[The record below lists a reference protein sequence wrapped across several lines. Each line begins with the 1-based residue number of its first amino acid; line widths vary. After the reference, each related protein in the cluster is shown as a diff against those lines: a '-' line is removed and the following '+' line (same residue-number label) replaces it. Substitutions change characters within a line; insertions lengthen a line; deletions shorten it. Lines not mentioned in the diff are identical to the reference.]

1 MRYCK
6 KFNVI
11 PTTPICLAC
20 KHCLPPSKRIGSKMC
35 KNEVTHED
43 KADALILY
51 CKLLKYL
58 RTTTVT
64 ARGMNMRINVFKKM
78 YNDLVKDRYV
88 PYVTR
93 SVWKNEL
100 CFGLEYHPI
109 YGYNMAISFNTLK
122 DVKL

>member
-6 KFNVI
+6 KFNI
-11 PTTPICLAC
+11 LPTTPICLAC
-20 KHCLPPSKRIGSKMC
+20 EHCLPLNKRNGRMC

-43 KADALILY
+43 KAAILILH

-58 RTTTVT
+58 RTTDLAT
-64 ARGMNMRINVFKKM
+64 FKKI
-78 YNDLVKDRYV
+78 YNDLVKDKYV
-88 PYVTR
+88 PFVTR
-93 SVWKNEL
+93 SVWNNKL

-109 YGYNMAISFNTLK
+109 YGYNMAISFDSLK

>member
-6 KFNVI
+6 KFNILPTI
-11 PTTPICLAC
+11 PTCLAC
-20 KHCLPPSKRIGSKMC
+20 EHCMPPFKRHGRMC
-35 KNEVTHED
+35 KDEVTHED
-43 KADALILY
+43 KAEALILH

-58 RTTTVT
+58 RTTDLATFK
-64 ARGMNMRINVFKKM
+64 RI

-88 PYVTR
+88 PFVTR
-93 SVWKNEL
+93 SVWNNKL

-109 YGYNMAISFNTLK
+109 YGYNMAVSFNTLK

>member
-6 KFNVI
+6 KFNII
-11 PTTPICLAC
+11 PTTTICLAC
-20 KHCLPPSKRIGSKMC
+20 EYCLPPNKRNGRMC
-35 KNEVTHED
+35 KNETTHEN
-43 KADALILY
+43 KADTLILY

-64 ARGMNMRINVFKKM
+64 VGGTNMRINVFKKM
-78 YNDLVKDRYV
+78 YNDLIKDRYV

-93 SVWKNEL
+93 SVWKNEV

-109 YGYNMAISFNTLK
+109 YGFNTAVSFNTLK
-122 DVKL
+122 DIKL